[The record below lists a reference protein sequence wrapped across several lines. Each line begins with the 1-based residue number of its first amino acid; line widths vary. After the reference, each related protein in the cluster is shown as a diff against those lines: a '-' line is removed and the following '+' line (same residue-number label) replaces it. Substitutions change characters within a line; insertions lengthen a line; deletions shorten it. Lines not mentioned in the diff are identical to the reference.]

1 MCRSGRCIL
10 LSGVIAIV
18 FAEGVRRFETSNLYK
33 GFYDWGLR
41 GRLGLMPNCLEPQS
55 QRPSRSG
62 FEERD
67 QGLAGAAK
75 RISDFRRRGEHCG
88 SADDAVFFQFAELRG
103 ENFFADASQK
113 IAEFGEAQRAKR
125 KAPDRLDFPL
135 AAQDVDG
142 GLNGTAMVRFH
153 VGTPGLQIC
162 AYFAAAQ
169 CRYTMSRASQPECG
183 RPSRAAERKQEQ
195 E

>member
-1 MCRSGRCIL
+1 MRPTRIGMQGPDLWFLLMCPNARIVRQVWLDPKLFGAP
-10 LSGVIAIV
+10 IAE
-18 FAEGVRRFETSNLYK
+18 A
-33 GFYDWGLR
+33 
-41 GRLGLMPNCLEPQS
+41 
-55 QRPSRSG
+55 

-67 QGLAGAAK
+67 QGLAGGAE
-75 RISDFRRRGEHCG
+75 RIGDPGRRGMHRG
-88 SADDAVFFQFAELRG
+88 SVDDAILFQFAELGG
-103 ENFFADASQK
+103 ENFLADASEK
-113 IAEFGEAQRAKR
+113 IAELGKAQRTKR

-169 CRYTMSRASQPECG
+169 CRYTMSGKRWARASQPECG